1 MEKSLRIFFI
11 NPQLDFY
18 GSETIKTILSGVD
31 GFNRWGFGEKKG
43 ELVAKIYGSRVI
55 IKILKRFLNEEVS
68 EIQAAR
74 MMNDEVDAL
83 QQ

>member
-1 MEKSLRIFFI
+1 MTL
-11 NPQLDFY
+11 
-18 GSETIKTILSGVD
+18 
-31 GFNRWGFGEKKG
+31 EKKIDDEYKSALKAG
-43 ELVAKIYGSRVI
+43 DKLKVSTLRMLRSEINNLRLDKNKKELADADI